1 MSVPGSIGGKTG
13 VDTPAGKNLVGAFH
27 QPRLVIADLATLA
40 TLPPNHLSAGMAEAI
55 KHGIVADAEYARQVG
70 RTATDC
76 LARSADALAPLVE
89 RSIRIKAA
97 IVAEDER
104 EHGRRAVL
112 NFGHTIGHAVEVDS
126 GYTLLHGEAVACGM
140 ALEAQLGRALGI
152 TGPNAVDAIIETLT
166 AYQLPTSP
174 PGQTDAGRLLEI
186 MRHDKK
192 VRDASVR
199 FALLESVGKMR
210 RDPTGA
216 WTTSVEEKV
225 VRSVLETPE
234 R

>member
-1 MSVPGSIGGKTG
+1 MRDTNARVSVVHDDIERQKRYVRDGWNMSGDLCRRDEDGYFTFEARTDDMILTGGNN
-13 VDTPAGKNLVGAFH
+13 VS
-27 QPRLVIADLATLA
+27 RL
-40 TLPPNHLSAGMAEAI
+40 E
-55 KHGIVADAEYARQVG
+55 
-70 RTATDC
+70 
-76 LARSADALAPLVE
+76 
-89 RSIRIKAA
+89 
-97 IVAEDER
+97 
-104 EHGRRAVL
+104 
-112 NFGHTIGHAVEVDS
+112 
-126 GYTLLHGEAVACGM
+126 GEAVACGM